1 MKEVHK
7 KPTASLV
14 GPLFSYLFDFQGFL
28 ARLMALAPLIL
39 ILLSSPK
46 DFLITVREDV
56 RQVICPVRKENTVSV
71 GEDKLQHLRKLTV
84 NSYKLASCLI
94 NFHQKALA
102 KSIKFFTHYAIEKMG
117 PPWKRA
123 KTPFIALWVLFWDVV
138 LVIVVG
144 VILGGVC
151 LCILLL
157 GLVLL
162 IYWYSPWF
170 SPMLVCLRKLRQML
184 KKWSLEVFNK
194 YRHCLTPMFIG
205 VQIFLVGFQLL
216 LMAILTDGCLVGGLS
231 CRCITHM
238 CGCILSQGFLC

>member
-1 MKEVHK
+1 
-7 KPTASLV
+7 
-14 GPLFSYLFDFQGFL
+14 
-28 ARLMALAPLIL
+28 MALAPLIL
-39 ILLSSPK
+39 ILFSSPK

-71 GEDKLQHLRKLTV
+71 GEDMLQHLRKLIV

-94 NFHQKALA
+94 NFHQNALA
-102 KSIKFFTHYAIEKMG
+102 KSIKFFTNYAIEKMG

-170 SPMLVCLRKLRQML
+170 SLMLVCLRKLRQML

-238 CGCILSQGFLC
+238 CGLVTLGLVLNASIAGPFVALSIVALTNIYLCYYNLHLC